1 MKCSSSIKIF
11 HNFVVISL
19 IVLTLAACSS
29 NKEEEIIGKWK
40 NDNGNLI
47 EFGKDGVVTGLTKNV
62 NKEFVDGAYKIKD
75 DSLLIEFWVTTEP
88 KEIKGNLDFLIL
100 KLDADSL
107 ILDTDLGSLNYWRT
121 IP

>member
-1 MKCSSSIKIF
+1 MKCSSSIKIP
-11 HNFVVISL
+11 HNFIVISL

-47 EFGKDGVVTGLTKNV
+47 EFREDGVVTGLTKNV
-62 NKEFVDGAYKIKD
+62 NKEFVDGTYKIKD
-75 DSLLIEFWVTTEP
+75 DSLLIEFSVTTQP